1 MLTGQNNKV
10 VEQLITSGVLNLNVF
25 SEQSLTYWVVLSLT
39 LRVTRLKLSE
49 NLYLKLVS
57 VLND

>member
-10 VEQLITSGVLNLNVF
+10 VEQLITSGVLNLTVF

-39 LRVTRLKLSE
+39 LLVTRLKLSE
-49 NLYLKLVS
+49 NLYTYNS
-57 VLND
+57 